1 MNAIVTLD
9 RILEPPAGTPAL
21 TAADLFGTGNIA
33 QIVDAIEAQVR
44 AEAFDATTEAGRKHV
59 RSVAYKVAR
68 SKTILDDIG
77 KEHVAEIKKQ
87 SAAIDAERKTVRDR
101 LDALKAEISRPVD
114 DWEAAEANRI
124 SGHENAL
131 VAIVEAGRGEGRG
144 IYRTPAD
151 IGAAIE
157 HVRKLCRRDW
167 QEFHERAEAAASE
180 ALSKLEAALAA
191 AEQAEAERAELEAL
205 RREKAERDAADAAER
220 LRVAQEQAEAERK
233 AHAEQQE
240 RERAEQLAAWKAEQ
254 EAKAK
259 QQAEEAAA
267 LAVERER
274 ARVAA
279 ETAER
284 EAAER
289 KRADNKRRRDKVH
302 AEIRQF
308 LAAELVAPEVA
319 DRLIDAITAGRI
331 PHLSITY

>member
-68 SKTILDDIG
+68 SKTILDEIG

-101 LDALKAEISRPVD
+101 LDALKVEISRPVD
-114 DWEAAEANRI
+114 DWEQAEQSRI
-124 SGHENAL
+124 SGHESAL
-131 VAIVEAGRGEGRG
+131 VSIIEAGRKSTFNE
-144 IYRTPAD
+144 TPD
-151 IGAAIE
+151 QIEAAIE
-157 HVRKLCRRDW
+157 RVEALCRRDW
-167 QEFHERAEAAASE
+167 QEFHERAEEAASE
-180 ALSKLEAALAA
+180 ALSKLNAALAA
-191 AEQAEAERAELEAL
+191 AEKAEAERAELEAL
-205 RREKAERDAADAAER
+205 RAEKAERDARDAAER
-220 LRVAQEQAEAERK
+220 QRAAQEQAEAERK

-240 RERAEQLAAWKAEQ
+240 RERAAQLAAWKAEQ

>member
-1 MNAIVTLD
+1 MNEIVTLD
-9 RILEPPAGTPAL
+9 SIIEPPAGMPAL
-21 TAADLFGTGNIA
+21 TAADLFGTGNVA
-33 QIVDAIEAQVR
+33 QIVEAIEKQVR
-44 AEAFDATTEAGRKHV
+44 AEAFDVTTEAGRKHV
-59 RSVAYKVAR
+59 KSVAYKVAR
-68 SKTILDDIG
+68 SKTILDEIG

-101 LDALKAEISRPVD
+101 LDALKGEISRPVD
-114 DWEAAEANRI
+114 DWEAAEAERI

-131 VAIVEAGRGEGRG
+131 VAIVEAGRAHHA
-144 IYRTPAD
+144 TPAE

-157 HVRKLCRRDW
+157 TVRALCRRDW
-167 QEFHERAEAAASE
+167 QEFRERAEAAASE
-180 ALSKLEAALAA
+180 ALPKLEAAMNA
-191 AEQAEAERAELEAL
+191 AEQAAAERAELEAL

-220 LRVAQEQAEAERK
+220 QRVAREQAEAERK

-240 RERAEQLAAWKAEQ
+240 RERATQLAAWKAEQ

-267 LAVERER
+267 RAVEQER

-279 ETAER
+279 EEAER

-289 KRADNKRRRDKVH
+289 KRQENKRNRDRVH
-302 AEIRQF
+302 AKIRGV
-308 LAAELVAPEVA
+308 LLSYMGDDDAN
-319 DRLIDAITAGRI
+319 RLIAEIAAGDV

>member
-9 RILEPPAGTPAL
+9 SILEPPAGTPAL
-21 TAADLFGTGNIA
+21 TAADLFGTGNVA

-44 AEAFDATTEAGRKHV
+44 AEAFDVTTEAGRKHV
-59 RSVAYKVAR
+59 KSVAYKVAR
-68 SKTILDDIG
+68 SKTILDEIG

-87 SAAIDAERKTVRDR
+87 SAGIDAERKALRDR
-101 LDALKAEISRPVD
+101 LDALKGEISRPVD
-114 DWEAAEANRI
+114 EWEEAEANRI

-131 VAIVEAGRGEGRG
+131 VAIVEAGRGEGQG

-180 ALSKLEAALAA
+180 ALPKLEAAMKA
-191 AEQAEAERAELEAL
+191 AEQAAAERAELEAL
-205 RREKAERDAADAAER
+205 RAEKAERDARDAAER
-220 LRVAQEQAEAERK
+220 QRAAQEQAEAEQK
-233 AHAEQQE
+233 ASAEEQE
-240 RERAEQLAAWKAEQ
+240 RQRAAQLAAWKAEQ

-259 QQAEEAAA
+259 QEAEDAAA
-267 LAVERER
+267 RAIEQER

-279 ETAER
+279 EQAER

-289 KRADNKRRRDKVH
+289 KRQDSKRNRDRVH
-302 AEIRQF
+302 AKIRGV
-308 LAAELVAPEVA
+308 LLSYMGDDDAN
-319 DRLIDAITAGRI
+319 RLIAEIAAGDV